1 MKLTSERAV
10 GYLPK
15 LSRADFEELFWREHS
30 RFADALC
37 FQREGADAALDRLA
51 REHNEFETDADGGRG
66 QSYRTAQRATSAR
79 LVGIEALL
87 RMVAGVT
94 DLRGLPPG
102 LRVLDV
108 LGGDGLVT
116 RALRLLAPDLPG
128 TPILTSDVA
137 GHMVAEALRQGLPA
151 VRQAADYLFMRTGTF
166 DGVLIAYGSHH
177 VDVADRKSVC
187 AEAFRVLRPGGR
199 IVLHDF
205 EVGSPVA
212 RWFDEVVHRHTA
224 AGHDYR
230 HFTRDELRELLA
242 KAGFTDIAVTEV
254 YDPIRLAGTSESDA
268 VELLLR
274 YLTAMYGLRPGRDG
288 ALLDWL
294 EGNMCYDYD
303 HIPDRADDW
312 CPRLTVH
319 SVDGGAVAE
328 LPRLAL
334 VASGV
339 RPGCAR

>member
-1 MKLTSERAV
+1 MCSA
-10 GYLPK
+10 
-15 LSRADFEELFWREHS
+15 
-30 RFADALC
+30 
-37 FQREGADAALDRLA
+37 QREGADAALDRLA

-87 RMVAGVT
+87 R
-94 DLRGLPPG
+94 
-102 LRVLDV
+102 
-108 LGGDGLVT
+108 
-116 RALRLLAPDLPG
+116 
-128 TPILTSDVA
+128 
-137 GHMVAEALRQGLPA
+137 
-151 VRQAADYLFMRTGTF
+151 
-166 DGVLIAYGSHH
+166 
-177 VDVADRKSVC
+177 
-187 AEAFRVLRPGGR
+187 
-199 IVLHDF
+199 
-205 EVGSPVA
+205 
-212 RWFDEVVHRHTA
+212 
-224 AGHDYR
+224 
-230 HFTRDELRELLA
+230 
-242 KAGFTDIAVTEV
+242 AVTEV
-254 YDPIRLAGTSESDA
+254 YDPIRLAGKSESDA

-294 EGNMCYDYD
+294 EGNMCYDYA